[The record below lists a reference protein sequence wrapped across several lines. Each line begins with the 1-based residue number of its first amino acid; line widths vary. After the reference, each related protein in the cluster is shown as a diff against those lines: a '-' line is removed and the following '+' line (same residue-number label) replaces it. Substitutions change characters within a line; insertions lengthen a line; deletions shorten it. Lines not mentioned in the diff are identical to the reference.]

1 MVNFDGLVACLL
13 DDQAEANFTV
23 DDWWLCSFSLN

>member
-1 MVNFDGLVACLL
+1 MNDYSAYRIMVNFDGLVACLL

-23 DDWWLCSFSLN
+23 DD